1 MKDWKKQYWKEV
13 EKLQDDTG
21 YFYHSFV
28 LDFITNLLIKKGLE
42 DFKIVLEE
50 KAKQRQSF
58 IELVESKRVGEAS
71 EDDFSDGCDFEEEM
85 SFREGMNAVVEDLLK
100 ELKEL

>member
-21 YFYHSFV
+21 YFDHSFV

-58 IELVESKRVGEAS
+58 IELVESMPNEQEQEFAAEVINR
-71 EDDFSDGCDFEEEM
+71 D
-85 SFREGMNAVVEDLLK
+85 DLLK
-100 ELKEL
+100 ELEEL